1 VASRMIWSVVLAAH
15 LALGLNAQQL
25 DEYQVKAAFLYNF
38 AKFVDWPP
46 QAFKTP
52 EEPFVICIL
61 GQDPFGRALDVV
73 VSGKNVG
80 GRPGAVRRAS
90 DAHQAVGCQILFVS
104 SSERKQV
111 LSILAAARQPGV
123 LTVGEVGNPTAQ
135 GVAIA
140 FILTGGRVRFQVN
153 LACAEEEKL
162 RFSSKL
168 LSLAIAVR
176 H

>member
-1 VASRMIWSVVLAAH
+1 MASRMISFFVLAAH
-15 LALGLNAQQL
+15 LALSLNAQQL
-25 DEYQVKAAFLYNF
+25 DEYHVKAAFLYNF

-46 QAFKTP
+46 EAFKTAA
-52 EEPFVICIL
+52 EPFAICIL
-61 GQDPFGRALDVV
+61 GQDPFGRALDDVV
-73 VSGKNVG
+73 AGKTMG
-80 GRPGAVRRAS
+80 GRPVTVRRPS

-104 SSERKQV
+104 SSEHKQV
-111 LSILAAARQPGV
+111 LAILAAAKQPGV

-140 FILTGGRVRFQVN
+140 FILEGGRVRFEVN

-168 LSLAIAVR
+168 LSLAISVR